1 MRVTAIAQSLP
12 GLELECGRVEPTSDI
27 AVLERLVAVA
37 GRQSVDVGCGDGW
50 LARALAAD
58 GARVTA
64 LEISGDLLAAARAAS
79 EDQAGVDYAIG
90 RAEALPLG
98 DATQDVVIFMR
109 SLHHV
114 PIDCMGTALGEAR
127 RVLRDDGAVYVSE
140 PLPEGDWFELQS
152 LIEIETETR
161 AAAVAAIER
170 CEERGLRRVHTERYQ
185 TETRLESADAFRA
198 RMLAVDPAR
207 EPLLDER
214 RDALERAFSTL
225 GTAAPDGAG
234 RVFTH
239 AHRADLLRPAG

>member
-1 MRVTAIAQSLP
+1 
-12 GLELECGRVEPTSDI
+12 VETTSDI
-27 AVLERLVAVA
+27 AVLEQFVKVSGTR
-37 GRQSVDVGCGDGW
+37 SVDVGCGSGW

-58 GARVTA
+58 GSRVTA

-79 EDQAGVDYAIG
+79 EEQAGVDYAIG

-98 DATQDVVIFMR
+98 DATQDIVIFMR

-114 PIDCMGTALGEAR
+114 PIDRMDTALAEAR
-127 RVLRDDGAVYVSE
+127 RVLRGAGAVYVSE

-161 AAAVAAIER
+161 AAALGAIER
-170 CEERGLRRVHTERYQ
+170 CEGQGLRRAHTERYL
-185 TETRLESADAFRA
+185 TETVLESADAFRA
-198 RMLAVDPAR
+198 RMLAVDPGR
-207 EPLLDER
+207 EALLDER
-214 RDALERAFSTL
+214 RDAVDHAFTTL
-225 GTAAPDGAG
+225 GTPAPDGGG